1 MKSKFNQI
9 AEKVISVS
17 ACLMVLVFAMAF
29 TALSVCA
36 GISTIVDFNLLSLM
50 ACIASA
56 MIARFWFDFLK

>member
-17 ACLMVLVFAMAF
+17 TCLMVLVFAIAF
-29 TALSVCA
+29 TVLSVCA
-36 GISTIVDFNLLSLM
+36 GISTIIDFNLLSLM

-56 MIARFWFDFLK
+56 MVARFWFDFLK

>member
-29 TALSVCA
+29 TVLSVCA